1 MSVIKTIINTRKKKI
16 RAKIYLIKK
25 RIDDILNSAV
35 RMTEDPD
42 RAVKQIQKDHMDG
55 VERDLEELT
64 RLELV
69 LEGLEKLKKN
79 R

>member
-25 RIDDILNSAV
+25 RIDDLLNSAV

-42 RAVKQIQKDHMDG
+42 RAVKQIQEDHMDS
-55 VERDLEELT
+55 VESELKELT
-64 RLELV
+64 RFELI
-69 LEGLEKLKKN
+69 LEGLEKLKKTK
-79 R
+79 

>member
-1 MSVIKTIINTRKKKI
+1 MNVIETIIGARRKKI
-16 RAKIYLIKK
+16 RAKIYLHKK
-25 RIDDILNSAV
+25 RIDDLLNISV

-69 LEGLEKLKKN
+69 LEGLEKLKKTK
-79 R
+79 